1 MTSYYEKY
9 KTKKILNKCMLRI
22 LQKRRRPT
30 LPRDAVPS
38 AQTGLTSLFGMVRG
52 EPRRYNH
59 LKLYPAPDAGSL
71 SLKERLI
78 S

>member
-1 MTSYYEKY
+1 MRIS
-9 KTKKILNKCMLRI
+9 KT
-22 LQKRRRPT
+22 RRRPT

-59 LKLYPAPDAGSL
+59 LKLLYDKSYI
-71 SLKERLI
+71 I

>member
-1 MTSYYEKY
+1 MLLFEFGAKKNPHHLLMRIS
-9 KTKKILNKCMLRI
+9 KT
-22 LQKRRRPT
+22 RRRPT

-59 LKLYPAPDAGSL
+59 LKLLYDKSYI
-71 SLKERLI
+71 I